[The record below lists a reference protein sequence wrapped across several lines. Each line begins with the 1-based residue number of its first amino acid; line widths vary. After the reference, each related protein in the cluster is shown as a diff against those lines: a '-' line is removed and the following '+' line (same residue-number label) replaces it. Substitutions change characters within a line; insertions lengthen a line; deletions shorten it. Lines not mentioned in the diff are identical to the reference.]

1 MKEEKY
7 SYKWEGRVGGPGVY
21 LVGDP
26 CYAFNE
32 SWLAVLESWYDNSG
46 AFTRADIDYPVAV
59 ESNPLGAGVFPVP
72 GRGCNAMALS
82 TGFGDGT
89 LYSDKGDEFGID
101 AGMFGVVPE
110 CVVERSSG
118 MTAYCIA
125 SEAIVKLDNGKVTL
139 YDGDK
144 PVVSVRLGGND

>member
-1 MKEEKY
+1 
-7 SYKWEGRVGGPGVY
+7 
-21 LVGDP
+21 
-26 CYAFNE
+26 
-32 SWLAVLESWYDNSG
+32 
-46 AFTRADIDYPVAV
+46 
-59 ESNPLGAGVFPVP
+59 
-72 GRGCNAMALS
+72 MALS

-89 LYSDKGDEFGID
+89 LYSDKGDVFGID

-110 CVVERSSG
+110 CAAERSSD

-125 SEAIVKLDNGKVTL
+125 SEAVVKLDNGKVTL